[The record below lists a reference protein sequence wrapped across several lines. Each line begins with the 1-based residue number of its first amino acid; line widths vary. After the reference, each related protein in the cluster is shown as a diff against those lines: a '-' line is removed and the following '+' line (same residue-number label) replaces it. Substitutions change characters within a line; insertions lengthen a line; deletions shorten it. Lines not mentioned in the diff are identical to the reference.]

1 MVITFLVG
9 AALSTLVMPRAP
21 SIPQGPLPTFDRTCA
36 ETNAN
41 VLERLDP
48 FAYSPGDSAGGSYT
62 SVHRVG
68 DRMVVVVVKDR
79 LSDDSVSS
87 TEDAYEFVWD
97 RRATTWRLHS
107 CSGHFDCYR
116 GRAPGGACL

>member
-1 MVITFLVG
+1 MAPTLVG
-9 AALSTLVMPRAP
+9 PPHLPLPAH
-21 SIPQGPLPTFDRTCA
+21 GPLPTFDRTCA
-36 ETNAN
+36 ETKAS

-48 FAYSPGDSAGGSYT
+48 FAYSPGDSAGDSYT

-68 DRMVVVVVKDR
+68 DRI
-79 LSDDSVSS
+79 S

-97 RRATTWRLHS
+97 RRAATWRLHS
-107 CSGHFDCYR
+107 CRGHFDCYR